1 MTLLLE
7 DQARDFALAS
17 MLAAYPDRELEAT
30 TEGLRGALADHPAAA
45 PVLAWLD
52 AEGGYDALRARYVD
66 LFDRGKGRTSLYE
79 TEYGRMRGM
88 SKGNDLADIAGFY
101 HAFGLD
107 LDTDAAHEMLDHV
120 AVELEFYAML
130 LAKQRF
136 LTEQGND
143 EGREIVED
151 ARRKFL
157 AEHLGSFVHAIAD
170 RTDVRDDPAYGPIFT
185 WCSTLVRGQCEAL
198 GVTPAPLD
206 YFADVELDRDMKCA
220 SLPVLQ

>member
-1 MTLLLE
+1 MTRSFE
-7 DQARDFALAS
+7 DTARDFALAS
-17 MLAAYPDRELEAT
+17 MLAAYPDRELET
-30 TEGLRGALADHPAAA
+30 TAETLRGALVDHAAAA
-45 PVLAWLD
+45 PMFAFLD
-52 AEGGYDALRARYVD
+52 AEGGYDALRSRYVD

-136 LTEQGND
+136 LTEQRND
-143 EGREIVED
+143 EGCEIVED

-170 RTDVRDDPAYGPIFT
+170 RPDVREDPAYGPIFA
-185 WCSTLVRGQCEAL
+185 WCSLLIRGECEAL

-206 YFADVELDRDMKCA
+206 FFADVELDRDMKCA
-220 SLPVLQ
+220 SLPVVQ